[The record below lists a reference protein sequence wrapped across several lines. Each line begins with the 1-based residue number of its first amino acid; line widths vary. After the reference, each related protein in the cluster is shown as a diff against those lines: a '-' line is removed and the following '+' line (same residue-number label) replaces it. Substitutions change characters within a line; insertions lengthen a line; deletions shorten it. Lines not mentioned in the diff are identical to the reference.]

1 MNKKQKTITTEEEA
15 IKQLDDPVIRKAVTK
30 SDFFMFFTLYFSHH
44 IKYAFAPMHREMM
57 AICQNSSITLG
68 LIMAFRGSGKSTIIT
83 TAFPLWSILGI
94 PQNKFIVIV
103 AKTKP
108 QAKLIMNNI
117 KAELESNNQLKNDL
131 GPFQE
136 ISDEWGSETIVFSKQ
151 NARITVVSIE
161 QSLKGLRHRQH
172 RPDLIILDDIEDN
185 ESTKTKEMR
194 EKTYDKYKREIVPLG
209 DLGTRIIHVGNMLH
223 DNSLIMRLS
232 REIKEGDSTR
242 VFKKYPIVDDDSTIY
257 WPSKFPTLADIETER
272 LKVNDDVAWHLEYL
286 LKVISGNGQIIKNE
300 EIHYYIEL
308 PKKVRNTDGYFN
320 QSYIVVGVDLAISK
334 NDSADYTAIV
344 PILYVKDEAT
354 QKYVAYVLKDF
365 VHKRLDFNE
374 TLEIIISLNQTLKVY
389 GASRV
394 IFVIETVM
402 YQQALPQAIKIKD
415 KNYIEIIEKSTSI
428 DKETRL
434 RLTKPIFATQSI
446 HFPEEDA
453 DVIINEIIGFGRE
466 KHDDLVDALMHSI
479 DYAYGTLLNQQEV
492 IIV

>member
-57 AICQNSSITLG
+57 ALCQDASIILG

-83 TAFPLWSILGI
+83 TAFPLWAILGI

-209 DLGTRIIHVGNMLH
+209 DLGTRIVHVGNMLH

-232 REIKEGDSTR
+232 REIKEGDGTR
-242 VFKKYPIVDDDSTIY
+242 VFKKYPIVDDDNTIY

-286 LKVISGNGQIIKNE
+286 LKVISGNEQIIKNE
-300 EIHYYIEL
+300 EIQYYIDL
-308 PKKVRNTDGYFN
+308 PKKERGADEYTP
-320 QSYIVVGVDLAISK
+320 SYLVVGVDLAISDK
-334 NDSADYTAIV
+334 NSADYTAII
-344 PILYVKDEAT
+344 PILYVKDKVT
-354 QKYVAYVLKDF
+354 QKYVAYVLKDYI
-365 VHKRLDFNE
+365 HKRLDFNE
-374 TLEIIISLNQTLKVY
+374 TVDTVITLNQTLKVY
-389 GASRV
+389 GASRI
-394 IFVIETVM
+394 IFVIESVA
-402 YQQALPQAIKIKD
+402 YQQALAQAVKSKD
-415 KNYIEIIEKSTSI
+415 KNYIEIVDKNTSV

-434 RLTKPIFATQSI
+434 RITKPIFSTKSI
-446 HFPEEDA
+446 YFPEEGA

-479 DYAYGTLLNQQEV
+479 DYAYGSLINQQEV

>member
-15 IKQLDDPVIRKAVTK
+15 IKRLDDPVIRKEITK

-44 IKYAFAPMHREMM
+44 IKYGFASMHKEMM
-57 AICQNSSITLG
+57 ALCQDASIILG

-108 QAKLIMNNI
+108 QSKLIMNNI
-117 KAELESNNQLKNDL
+117 KAELESNNQLKSDL

-232 REIKEGDSTR
+232 REIKDGDGTR
-242 VFKKYPIVDDDSTIY
+242 VFKKYPIVDDDNTIY

-286 LKVISGNGQIIKNE
+286 LKVISGNEQIIKNE
-300 EIHYYIEL
+300 EIQYYIDL
-308 PKKVRNTDGYFN
+308 PKKERNPDGYHSP
-320 QSYIVVGVDLAISK
+320 SYIVVGVDPAIAPHEK
-334 NDSADYTAIV
+334 ADYTAIV
-344 PILYVKDEAT
+344 PILCVKDNVT

-365 VHKRLDFNE
+365 VHKRLDVNE
-374 TLEIIISLNQTLKVY
+374 TIDTIIGLNQALKVY
-389 GASRV
+389 NVSRV
-394 IFVIETVM
+394 VFVIESVG
-402 YQQALPQAIKIKD
+402 YQIALAQLLIHKD
-415 KNYIEIIEKSTSI
+415 KNYIEIVEKRTLI

-434 RLTKPIFATQSI
+434 RLTKPIFATHSI
-446 HFPEEDA
+446 YFPEEGA
-453 DVIINEIIGFGRE
+453 SVIINEIIGFGRE
-466 KHDDLVDALMHSI
+466 KNDDLVDALMYSI
-479 DYAYGTLLNQQEV
+479 EYAYGSLINQQEV